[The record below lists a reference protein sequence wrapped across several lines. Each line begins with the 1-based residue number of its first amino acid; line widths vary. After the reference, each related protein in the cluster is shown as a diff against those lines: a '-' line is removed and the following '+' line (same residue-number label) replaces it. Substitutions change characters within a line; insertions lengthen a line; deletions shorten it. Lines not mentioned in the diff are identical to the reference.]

1 MVALVFI
8 IKLHRFLKNWIYY
21 DLDVVT
27 TIEVDGGSGFLIHIC
42 STLILSAHIDLLR
55 LLREILKGC

>member
-27 TIEVDGGSGFLIHIC
+27 TIEVDGGSGFHNYI
-42 STLILSAHIDLLR
+42 A
-55 LLREILKGC
+55 